1 MRLCIALPQ
10 NINRGVSVVVIIIG
24 YPISTRAAH
33 AVTFRSVAAAQSK
46 FSFIFIFFL
55 PQKKNTVKLFGLL
68 VYHTVAVVVVSIGG
82 EGGGVFL
89 LYHVDSLKLTQTTF

>member
-1 MRLCIALPQ
+1 MIITRLCIALPQ
-10 NINRGVSVVVIIIG
+10 NINRDVSVVVIIIG

-33 AVTFRSVAAAQSK
+33 AVTFRSVAAAAQSK

-68 VYHTVAVVVVSIGG
+68 VYHTVAVVVVSISG
-82 EGGGVFL
+82 EGGGVFVFCITL
-89 LYHVDSLKLTQTTF
+89 IR